1 MPRNM
6 AEIVRDSF
14 DRLEEENKALRAE
27 NARLRAE
34 NDAFRAGALT
44 IERMIAAWR
53 TGTPLV
59 TGDPR

>member
-6 AEIVRDSF
+6 GEIVRDSF

-27 NARLRAE
+27 NARIRAE

-44 IERMIAAWR
+44 IEKMVAAWR
-53 TGTPLV
+53 LGSPLPNGTL
-59 TGDPR
+59 R